1 MDLLERIK
9 DAGVIGAGGAGFPT
23 HVKLASKADYILMN
37 AAECEPLS
45 RADQAIMAQH
55 PDELVKGFKIAKDV
69 ANADHGIIG
78 IKGSH
83 PELIQLIRERI
94 TANGLDGD
102 MEVGILPDIYPAGDE
117 HVIVHELTGRVVPET
132 AIPIAAGCIV
142 INAETSYNCY
152 RASEGKPVT
161 EKFCSVVGD
170 VPNRFTAL
178 VPVGTPVETMLK
190 MAGVTDFSNIGVIDG
205 GPMMGRPMKEI
216 GGSVKKNSKAY
227 VVLKKDHR
235 HFKRK
240 SISLEAARRVDKTSC
255 EQCRMCTDL
264 CPRHLLGHNLQPH
277 MSMRVMNYNLKSIQL
292 KETAQLCS
300 SCGLCEYF
308 SCPIGLYPKSA
319 NDVLKAELMEQGVKY
334 KPTKTEFKALAM
346 RPNRL
351 IPSKR
356 LIARL
361 GLTPFNKPAP
371 FIEIPE
377 SEIPEVKIMIRQN
390 VGAAPEVIVAVGDHV
405 EAGQMIGKIP
415 EGKLSAPIHASI
427 SGTVTDISP
436 EFITIR
442 RG

>member
-1 MDLLERIK
+1 
-9 DAGVIGAGGAGFPT
+9 
-23 HVKLASKADYILMN
+23 
-37 AAECEPLS
+37 
-45 RADQAIMAQH
+45 
-55 PDELVKGFKIAKDV
+55 
-69 ANADHGIIG
+69 
-78 IKGSH
+78 
-83 PELIQLIRERI
+83 
-94 TANGLDGD
+94 
-102 MEVGILPDIYPAGDE
+102 
-117 HVIVHELTGRVVPET
+117 
-132 AIPIAAGCIV
+132 
-142 INAETSYNCY
+142 
-152 RASEGKPVT
+152 
-161 EKFCSVVGD
+161 
-170 VPNRFTAL
+170 
-178 VPVGTPVETMLK
+178 
-190 MAGVTDFSNIGVIDG
+190 
-205 GPMMGRPMKEI
+205 MGRPMKEI

-227 VVLKKDHR
+227 VVLNKNHR

-319 NDVLKAELMEQGVKY
+319 NDILKAELMEQGVKY
-334 KPTKTEFKALAM
+334 KPTKTEFKALAV
-346 RPNRL
+346 RSNRL

-405 EAGQMIGKIP
+405 EAGQMIGRIP